1 MRLLNSL
8 FHVERIRFICPKAPV
23 IRLYRLVIRPE
34 SGLPEL
40 SFLCLLGNL
49 LDQMLFFFVQIFI
62 VQHDTPPFSD
72 CRFFGGCSMFPKRM
86 PFVSSFLG

>member
-40 SFLCLLGNL
+40 SFPDQSSLASVLLRWIGIEWHYNQTTL
-49 LDQMLFFFVQIFI
+49 LF
-62 VQHDTPPFSD
+62 
-72 CRFFGGCSMFPKRM
+72 
-86 PFVSSFLG
+86 